1 MPRLVKD
8 PEVRRAE
15 LLDCARALFFR
26 RGYEDTTVNDII
38 REAGVSKGAFYHY
51 FPSKEAVLEGVARRL
66 AADSIA
72 ELRQAVD
79 DPSLDGVGRL
89 NAMLAGSRRMKV
101 EMAAEI
107 RAVFDVIFRPE
118 NVVLFHRIEQAVTEE
133 ALPLIADILR
143 RGMEEGAF
151 AITDPDATA
160 EVLLQLR
167 SSIHTAMGRILSRL
181 EEGDLDAAVAML
193 DSRLELY
200 GIAFD
205 RILGLPD
212 RTVRIVEPGFSR
224 AFLEARTAG

>member
-1 MPRLVKD
+1 
-8 PEVRRAE
+8 
-15 LLDCARALFFR
+15 
-26 RGYEDTTVNDII
+26 
-38 REAGVSKGAFYHY
+38 
-51 FPSKEAVLEGVARRL
+51 
-66 AADSIA
+66 
-72 ELRQAVD
+72 
-79 DPSLDGVGRL
+79 
-89 NAMLAGSRRMKV
+89 
-101 EMAAEI
+101 
-107 RAVFDVIFRPE
+107 
-118 NVVLFHRIEQAVTEE
+118 
-133 ALPLIADILR
+133 
-143 RGMEEGAF
+143 MEEGAF

-212 RTVRIVEPGFSR
+212 RTVRIVQPGFSR